1 MRQMKKTQTI
11 VFNALLLIL
20 AGCTVQS
27 AAEPTATMQAPSPTP
42 MASPTTTLTAEAA
55 RINPLT
61 GLPVTQP
68 ELLERRPVM
77 LKVSNFPRAGR
88 PHAGLSYADLVFDYY
103 IGFGSNRFLA
113 VFYGQDSPRVG
124 PIRSGRRVDA
134 ELVNMYGG
142 VLGYGS
148 ADADTDAV
156 LASALGEYAIS
167 HHQADCPVFCGEDT
181 HSATGVF
188 ANSAELSQYVSQK
201 GLDNSAPQM
210 EGMLF
215 SDVIPE
221 AGAEGQQVNIL
232 FNYLNRGEWRYD
244 AESGRYLRWIEFLQ
258 DEESDQYEM
267 IPLTDAVTGRQLAFS
282 NVIII
287 SAYYNE
293 LAPSAHEIDILG
305 NKRGLPAVFF
315 RDGQM
320 FKGSWAVPDV
330 QLPMRFYDE
339 NGKDFTLKPGST
351 WVVIAGFSSS
361 FKEMQPGI
369 WELFF
374 FLP

>member
-1 MRQMKKTQTI
+1 MQSIPEATPT
-11 VFNALLLIL
+11 LIE
-20 AGCTVQS
+20 VS
-27 AAEPTATMQAPSPTP
+27 PTAS
-42 MASPTTTLTAEAA
+42 ASPSATPTEAPA
-55 RINPLT
+55 VINPLT
-61 GLPVTQP
+61 GLPVAQP
-68 ELLERRPVM
+68 ALLERRPVM

-103 IGFGSNRFLA
+103 IGFGTNRFLA
-113 VFYGQDSPRVG
+113 VYYGQDSPRVG

-156 LASALGEYAIS
+156 LVRALGDYAIS
-167 HHQADCPVFCGEDT
+167 HHQAPCPVFCGEDT

-188 ANSAELSQYVSQK
+188 ADSAALSQYVSQQ
-201 GLDNSAPQM
+201 GLENNQPQLD
-210 EGMLF
+210 GMLF

-221 AGAEGQQVNIL
+221 GGADGQQVTIL
-232 FNYLNRGEWRYD
+232 FNNLNRAEWRID
-244 AESGRYLRWIEFLQ
+244 AESGRYLRWIEYLE
-258 DEESDQYEM
+258 DEESEAYEM
-267 IPLTDAVTGRQLAFS
+267 IPLLDAVTDRQLAFS

-315 RDGQM
+315 RDGQK
-320 FKGSWAVPDV
+320 FDGSWAVPDARA
-330 QLPMRFYDE
+330 PMRFYDADG
-339 NGKDFTLKPGST
+339 NDFPLKPGST
-351 WVVIAGFSSS
+351 WVVIAGLSSS
-361 FKEMQPGI
+361 FREVEPGK
-369 WELFF
+369 WQLFF
-374 FLP
+374 YLP

>member
-1 MRQMKKTQTI
+1 
-11 VFNALLLIL
+11 
-20 AGCTVQS
+20 
-27 AAEPTATMQAPSPTP
+27 
-42 MASPTTTLTAEAA
+42 
-55 RINPLT
+55 
-61 GLPVTQP
+61 
-68 ELLERRPVM
+68 M

-88 PHAGLSYADLVFDYY
+88 PHAGLSYADLMFDYY